1 MIRCRPVIHL
11 AAYMRRCNS
20 KRQEH
25 FINKKHQTSQS
36 DHGDPAAWLRSL
48 HHHCRPWVTL
58 TVILGGIAG
67 AGIILQAGLLAHIL
81 HAACIE
87 ATPREALLPFF
98 AMLIGVLAARALLAW
113 GREICGHKASSR
125 VRRTVRRQL
134 LEHVQALG
142 PMYIRD
148 QQTAPLTSTLV
159 ERVEALHG
167 YFAQYLP
174 QKSLALIVPVMIGL
188 TTFAVS
194 WVVGLIFLVTA
205 PLVPLFMIMIGR
217 GAEKLNQKNFQLL
230 SRMSAHFLDTLQGLT
245 TLKLFQRSEK
255 ETERLAASSERYR
268 QGTMAVLRVA
278 FLSSAILEFL
288 TCVALAMTAVFLGLS
303 YLHYFDFGLYSRPLT
318 LQTGLFLLLL
328 APELFL
334 PLRELGTHYHA
345 RAEAVGAAADISAI
359 FRRPSPSTGQEGK
372 NALNAAGGISL
383 DLRHVTH
390 RFAHD
395 LPPALKDFNLEIKAG
410 EWLAIVGA
418 SGAGKTTLLHL
429 LLRFLPLQQ
438 GTIEV
443 NRQPLA
449 SLSPEHWHRHIAWIP
464 QQPTL
469 FHGTVADNIAMG
481 DPRLTPERI
490 ATAARAARVDDFA
503 RDLAT
508 ALATPVGE
516 QGNLLSG
523 GQARRVALARA
534 FARDSSLVLLDE
546 PTAGLDSENER
557 LITASLKQLAQG
569 RTMIMLTHRLATARA
584 ADRIAVM
591 AEGMVV
597 EQGSHRDLLAAN
609 GIYAELVRGSEAGP

>member
-1 MIRCRPVIHL
+1 
-11 AAYMRRCNS
+11 
-20 KRQEH
+20 
-25 FINKKHQTSQS
+25 
-36 DHGDPAAWLRSL
+36 
-48 HHHCRPWVTL
+48 
-58 TVILGGIAG
+58 
-67 AGIILQAGLLAHIL
+67 
-81 HAACIE
+81 
-87 ATPREALLPFF
+87 
-98 AMLIGVLAARALLAW
+98 MLIAVLVVRALLAW
-113 GREICGHKASSR
+113 GREICGHKASTR
-125 VRRTVRRQL
+125 IRRTVRRQL

-148 QQTAPLTSTLV
+148 TQTAPLTSTLV

-167 YFAQYLP
+167 YFAHYLP
-174 QKSLALIVPVMIGL
+174 QRTLALIVPVMIGC

-194 WVVGLIFLVTA
+194 WVVGLIFVITA

-217 GAEKLNQKNFQLL
+217 GAEKLNQKNFHLL
-230 SRMSAHFLDTLQGLT
+230 SRMSAHFLDTLQGLA
-245 TLKLFQRSEK
+245 TLKLFQRSEQ

-278 FLSSAILEFL
+278 FLSAAILEFL
-288 TCVALAMTAVFLGLS
+288 TCVALAMTAVFLGLTH
-303 YLHYFDFGLYSRPLT
+303 LHYFDFGLYSRPLT
-318 LQTGLFLLLL
+318 LQISLFLLLL

-359 FRRPSPSTGQEGK
+359 LQRPPPPSGHEGGDR
-372 NALNAAGGISL
+372 LDAAEGIGL
-383 DLRHVTH
+383 DLRHVSH

-395 LPPALKDFNLEIKAG
+395 LPPALKDLSLEVKAG

-438 GTIEV
+438 GTIDV
-443 NRQPLA
+443 NGQPLTGFKQ
-449 SLSPEHWHRHIAWIP
+449 EDWHRHLAWVP

-469 FHGTVADNIAMG
+469 FHGTVTDNIALG
-481 DPRLTPERI
+481 APHLTPERI
-490 ATAARAARVDDFA
+490 AAAARAARVDDFA

-534 FARDSSLVLLDE
+534 FARDASLVLLDE
-546 PTAGLDSENER
+546 PTAGLDNENER
-557 LITASLKQLAQG
+557 LITASLQQLAQG
-569 RTMIMLTHRLATARA
+569 RTMIMLTHRLAIARA

-591 AEGMVV
+591 ADGMVV
-597 EQGSHRDLLAAN
+597 EQGSHQALLAAN
-609 GIYAELVRGSEAGP
+609 GVYARLVRASEAES

>member
-1 MIRCRPVIHL
+1 LV
-11 AAYMRRCNS
+11 
-20 KRQEH
+20 
-25 FINKKHQTSQS
+25 
-36 DHGDPAAWLRSL
+36 
-48 HHHCRPWVTL
+48 
-58 TVILGGIAG
+58 
-67 AGIILQAGLLAHIL
+67 
-81 HAACIE
+81 
-87 ATPREALLPFF
+87 
-98 AMLIGVLAARALLAW
+98 W
-113 GREICGHKASSR
+113 GREICGQKASTLIR
-125 VRRTVRRQL
+125 KIVRRKL

-148 QQTAPLTSTLV
+148 KQTAPLTSTML

-174 QKSLALIVPVMIGL
+174 QKPLALIVPIMIGL
-188 TTFAVS
+188 TALTVS
-194 WVVGLIFLVTA
+194 WVVGLIFLITA

-245 TLKLFQRSEK
+245 TLKLFQRSTK
-255 ETERLAASSERYR
+255 ETERLAVSSERYR
-268 QGTMAVLRVA
+268 QGTMTVLRVA

-345 RAEAVGAAADISAI
+345 RAEALGAATEISSILHQPLPPNEQKTA
-359 FRRPSPSTGQEGK
+359 SSLVV
-372 NALNAAGGISL
+372 NDGINL
-383 DLRHVTH
+383 DLCHVTH
-390 RFAHD
+390 SYAQGQR
-395 LPPALKDFNLEIKAG
+395 PALNDLSLNIKAG

-418 SGAGKTTLLHL
+418 SGAGKTTLMHL

-443 NRQPLA
+443 NGQPLA
-449 SLSPEHWHRHIAWIP
+449 SLGTADWHRHLAWVP

-469 FHGTVADNIAMG
+469 FHGTVADNIALG
-481 DPRLTPERI
+481 DPHLSLERI
-490 ATAARAARVDDFA
+490 VAAARAARVDDFTQ
-503 RDLAT
+503 DLASGLTT
-508 ALATPVGE
+508 AVGE
-516 QGNLLSG
+516 QGKLLSG

-534 FARDSSLVLLDE
+534 FARDSSLVILDE
-546 PTAGLDSENER
+546 PTASLDGENER
-557 LITASLKQLAQG
+557 LITASLQQLAQG
-569 RTMIMLTHRLATARA
+569 RTVIMLTHRLATARA

-591 AEGMVV
+591 ANGSVV
-597 EQGSHRDLLAAN
+597 EVGTHQDLLAAN
-609 GIYAELVRGSEAGP
+609 GTYTGLFSSDSKAEL